1 MEDVLLDYIKEGAE
15 QTLTEKVTETV
26 TDQLI
31 ATTEQTVGD
40 TALDVL
46 DLGLESGFLEGAAA
60 LLGAPFAIVIGLKA
74 LKRFR
79 AKNSGKANS

>member
-15 QTLTEKVTETV
+15 KTLAEQVTEQV
-26 TDQLI
+26 TEHLV
-31 ATTEQTVGD
+31 ATTEQPIED

-74 LKRFR
+74 LKRYR
-79 AKNSGKANS
+79 AKHSGKANS

>member
-15 QTLTEKVTETV
+15 KTLAEQVTEQV
-26 TDQLI
+26 TEHLV
-31 ATTEQTVGD
+31 ATTEQPIED

-60 LLGAPFAIVIGLKA
+60 LLGAPFAIVIGLRA
-74 LKRFR
+74 LKRYR
-79 AKNSGKANS
+79 AKHSGKANS